1 MKNKNISEKYIKS
14 GFIINQIDKTKELNY
29 LTNFIK
35 SNIANFLDIKTK
47 DYLNLNNL
55 HKYVGK
61 DLNKLRLFLINKL
74 NKDSRF
80 NEYLFEIAKKEIFE
94 IVGNELAMQKN
105 VNLSI
110 QCPNDDSSL
119 LPIHSDTW
127 DGNSPFESV
136 LWVPFV
142 DCSKTKSMFILNAQ
156 KYDKFEKAFKKKEVK
171 SANDLY
177 KNLKPHIEFIKIKHG
192 EFMLFN
198 QNLPHGNIINNSNET
213 RISLN
218 CRFKSLFSPY
228 RQKELGSFFKPLII
242 RPASRIGLK
251 YKFPEK

>member
-1 MKNKNISEKYIKS
+1 MKNKNISENYIKS
-14 GFIINQIDKTKELNY
+14 GFIVNKIDKVIELNY

-35 SNIANFLDIKTK
+35 RNIANFLNIKKK
-47 DYLNLNNL
+47 DNLNLNSL

-61 DLNKLRLFLINKL
+61 DLNKLRLFLIGKL
-74 NKDSRF
+74 NKDTKF
-80 NEYLFEIAKKEIFE
+80 KNYLFEIAKREIFE

-105 VNLSI
+105 INLSI

-127 DGNSPFESV
+127 DGNSPFEAV

-142 DCSKTKSMFILNAQ
+142 DCYKTKSMFILNAK
-156 KYDKFEKAFKKKEVK
+156 KYVKFEKAYKKKKIK

-177 KNLKPHIEFIKIKHG
+177 SNLRPHIEFVKIKYG

-198 QNLPHGNIINNSNET
+198 QNLPHGNVVNKSNET

-218 CRFKSLFSPY
+218 CRFKSLFTPY
-228 RQKELGSFFKPLII
+228 RQKELGTFFKPLIV

-251 YKFPEK
+251 YKFPK

>member
-1 MKNKNISEKYIKS
+1 MNISENYLKS
-14 GFIINQIDKTKELNY
+14 GFIINKINKTKELHY

-35 SNIANFLDIKTK
+35 SNIVSFLNFKKKETLD
-47 DYLNLNNL
+47 LNKL
-55 HKYVGK
+55 HKYIGK

-74 NKDSRF
+74 NKDLKF
-80 NEYLFEIAKKEIFE
+80 KDYLFEIAKSEIFE
-94 IVGNELAMQKN
+94 IVGNELAIQKN
-105 VNLSI
+105 INLSI

-127 DGNSPFESV
+127 AGNSPFESV
-136 LWVPFV
+136 LWLPFV
-142 DCSKTKSMFILNAQ
+142 DCSKSKSMFILNA
-156 KYDKFEKAFKKKEVK
+156 KNYSKFEKVYKKKEVK

-177 KNLKPHIEFIKIKHG
+177 SNLKPHIEFVKIKHG

-198 QNLPHGNIINNSNET
+198 QNLPHGNIVNKSNET

-218 CRFKSLFSPY
+218 CRFKSLFTPY

-242 RPASRIGLK
+242 RPASKIGLK
-251 YKFPEK
+251 YKFPKK

>member
-1 MKNKNISEKYIKS
+1 MNISENYLKS
-14 GFIINQIDKTKELNY
+14 GFIISKIEKIKELNY

-35 SNIANFLDIKTK
+35 SNIASFLNLKKK
-47 DYLNLNNL
+47 DDLDLNNL

-61 DLNKLRLFLINKL
+61 DLNKLRLHLINKL
-74 NKDSRF
+74 NKDNKF
-80 NEYLFEIAKKEIFE
+80 KNYLFEIAKREIFE

-105 VNLSI
+105 INLSI

-127 DGNSPFESV
+127 AGNSPFESV

-142 DCSKTKSMFILNAQ
+142 DCSKTKSMFILNAK
-156 KYDKFEKAFKKKEVK
+156 KYSKFEKLYKKKEVK

-177 KNLKPHIEFIKIKHG
+177 SNLKSHIEFVKIKHG

-198 QNLPHGNIINNSNET
+198 QNLPHGNIVNKSTET

-218 CRFKSLFSPY
+218 CRFKSLFTPY

-242 RPASRIGLK
+242 RPASKIGLK
-251 YKFPEK
+251 YKFPEKN

>member
-1 MKNKNISEKYIKS
+1 MKNKNISKNYIKS

-29 LTNFIK
+29 LTNFLK
-35 SNIANFLDIKTK
+35 SNIANFLKIKK
-47 DYLNLNNL
+47 KNDLNLNNL
-55 HKYVGK
+55 HRYVGK

-74 NKDSRF
+74 NKDLRF
-80 NEYLFEIAKKEIFE
+80 KKYLFEIAKKEIFE

-127 DGNSPFESV
+127 DGNSPFEAV

-156 KYDKFEKAFKKKEVK
+156 KYNKFEKAYKKKEVK

-177 KNLKPHIEFIKIKHG
+177 KNLKPHIEFVKIKHG

-198 QNLPHGNIINNSNET
+198 QNLPHGNIINKSNET

-218 CRFKSLFSPY
+218 CRFKSLFTPY

>member
-1 MKNKNISEKYIKS
+1 MKNKNISENYIKS
-14 GFIINQIDKTKELNY
+14 GFIVNKIDKVVELNY

-35 SNIANFLDIKTK
+35 RNITNFLNIKKK
-47 DYLNLNNL
+47 DNLNLNNL
-55 HKYVGK
+55 HKHVGK
-61 DLNKLRLFLINKL
+61 DLNKLRLFLIGKL
-74 NKDSRF
+74 NKDTKF
-80 NEYLFEIAKKEIFE
+80 KNYLFEIAKREIFE

-105 VNLSI
+105 INLSI

-127 DGNSPFESV
+127 DGNSPFEAV

-142 DCSKTKSMFILNAQ
+142 DCYKTKSMFILNAK
-156 KYDKFEKAFKKKEVK
+156 KYVKFEKAYKKKEIK

-177 KNLKPHIEFIKIKHG
+177 SNLRPHIEFVKIKYG

-198 QNLPHGNIINNSNET
+198 QNLPHGNVVNKSNET

-218 CRFKSLFSPY
+218 CRFKSLITPY
-228 RQKELGSFFKPLII
+228 RQKELGTFFKPLIV

-251 YKFPEK
+251 YKFPK